1 MPDVASRR
9 AIVEAVVNRG
19 VSKEEV
25 REIVEKAPREDRK
38 ARKKRPTT
46 SAARRGISPLGIP
59 GCICRVIVV
68 LTAAVESTIWGFSN
82 NADVES
88 QGFFDAEQRATA

>member
-1 MPDVASRR
+1 MPNVASRR
-9 AIVEAVVNRG
+9 AIAEAVVDRG

-46 SAARRGISPLGIP
+46 SAARRGISTP
-59 GCICRVIVV
+59 GHSRCICRVIVV
-68 LTAAVESTIWGFSN
+68 LTAAVESTICGFPN

-88 QGFFDAEQRATA
+88 QGFFDAKQRATA